1 MLRDFIVYVCYW
13 LRCEGILGHLNYHFR
28 QPCDL
33 GRLSL
38 SWLHTFRFH
47 CSCFRSLS
55 LHKIRF
61 SVGTTELIEVMNCDI
76 SCINEL
82 NELKGKFTITSRC
95 TVIDFEVSCALPNKL
110 VTPTRSL
117 AHTTLLKE
125 NKRFQIV
132 SRNVQWVCCRDH
144 YCYPQLLSSLS
155 TDARAIIDTWSRH
168 HTSR

>member
-1 MLRDFIVYVCYW
+1 MLRDFIAYVCYW
-13 LRCEGILGHLNYHFR
+13 LRCEGILGHPNYHFR

-82 NELKGKFTITSRC
+82 NELNGDWIMCRLLHARPSRERKAAEGSNSDRGSKL
-95 TVIDFEVSCALPNKL
+95 TVH
-110 VTPTRSL
+110 SL
-117 AHTTLLKE
+117 IQ
-125 NKRFQIV
+125 FQIV
-132 SRNVQWVCCRDH
+132 CPLWAMSCVQGCGSALPVCWATH
-144 YCYPQLLSSLS
+144 SSPQNQLLYS
-155 TDARAIIDTWSRH
+155 D
-168 HTSR
+168 